1 MKDSMDIAH
10 KMIQLENI
18 EGDSICQEKNRLCH
32 AFPETYSPLTP
43 PEDKPDEN
51 SMDIIPANE
60 KNADHFKDIKQYMFM
75 TQNPNG
81 TQSEISVKATTDSN
95 FALRNYELITETT
108 TLPTGKALNEDNT
121 EKRNRKATQGP
132 NVPEFWTILAE
143 ALNEAG
149 AVDGGKDQL
158 FRSIP
163 SSDLSDTSDSL
174 SPLEALKLKLMLGV
188 SLMTLFLFVLLLAI
202 CSAMLYKLK
211 TISSK
216 KCESQ
221 YSINPELATLS
232 YFHPLEGVSD
242 TSFSHSAESCTLWST
257 SSEMRIYDTSSKSRM
272 TDMMI
277 CTASNDTG
285 LKYDSDLP
293 ERGSSH

>member
-1 MKDSMDIAH
+1 MPLNVKIVKLTCRRGGNVRLLLLLQTLLTRA
-10 KMIQLENI
+10 LPRE
-18 EGDSICQEKNRLCH
+18 EGGQQGLRLNHMMTAIGLCH

-121 EKRNRKATQGP
+121 EKRNR
-132 NVPEFWTILAE
+132 
-143 ALNEAG
+143 
-149 AVDGGKDQL
+149 
-158 FRSIP
+158 